1 MSASEPGG
9 AGGRPPSDGQG
20 MSAGEGAAWDGE
32 YDLVIVG
39 SGGGGMAA
47 ALTAHD
53 AGLKPLII
61 EKGKKFG
68 GSTALS
74 GGGIWIPNNPTLK
87 ARGHDDSRESIRRYL
102 DLLTQG
108 KVPAARLDAYADYHP
123 ELEGGRPLG
132 RSIEAKP
139 FDTRKLGEDEQYQRP
154 NNMKGPL
161 GLWVTAKDYHDLAK
175 AKRTWAGRRASLV
188 AAWRVSSNMVRR

>member
-1 MSASEPGG
+1 MSAGEPGG
-9 AGGRPPSDGQG
+9 AGGRPPSDEQG
-20 MSAGEGAAWDGE
+20 MSAG
-32 YDLVIVG
+32 
-39 SGGGGMAA
+39 GGGGMAA

-108 KVPAARLDAYADYHP
+108 KVPAARLDAYVD
-123 ELEGGRPLG
+123 
-132 RSIEAKP
+132 
-139 FDTRKLGEDEQYQRP
+139 
-154 NNMKGPL
+154 NGP
-161 GLWVTAKDYHDLAK
+161 
-175 AKRTWAGRRASLV
+175 
-188 AAWRVSSNMVRR
+188 